1 MQPLRGPGVSK
12 SKRGTAIAGLL
23 LGAAVAVIAAL
34 SWRAGG
40 PQELREISVPVAVPE
55 FPQ

>member
-1 MQPLRGPGVSK
+1 VSK
-12 SKRGTAIAGLL
+12 SKRGTAIASLL
-23 LGAAVAVIAAL
+23 LGAAVVAIAVL

-55 FPQ
+55 LPQ